1 MRVEERTGSKKYGT
15 LRALSKNKRAD
26 GEFGSAFSKALF
38 FRKNQVHV
46 KEGTKTFYSP
56 RSIISPMEKQR
67 ALVLAAGSLG
77 DSLLTLPALRF
88 LNDRFEVTLA
98 ATAPYLALGPEL
110 FGLPSMVPLEPLL
123 QDLVQDGSLSEKT
136 LEFFSGFSDLYL
148 FFKEP
153 GLALPGKLRTH
164 FGARFHTPGKSF
176 TEFLKEGRWAAE
188 YWMETAMG
196 GPVPA
201 DSPYRQA
208 RLHIPE
214 ELKDRSQT
222 FLNSLSFTAPFI
234 LHPGSGSPTKNAPL
248 SFFREAAQKV
258 AGEGGKEVLVLW
270 GEAEQENLLEIRKA
284 FEGIP
289 KVEVLRQPLSLR
301 EVAGLMS
308 LSCGYLGNDS
318 GITHL
323 ASACGAKTF
332 ALFNSTD
339 AKVWGPQ
346 ANFIILSALK
356 SNLA

>member
-1 MRVEERTGSKKYGT
+1 
-15 LRALSKNKRAD
+15 
-26 GEFGSAFSKALF
+26 
-38 FRKNQVHV
+38 
-46 KEGTKTFYSP
+46 
-56 RSIISPMEKQR
+56 MEKQR

-88 LNDRFEVTLA
+88 LNERCNVTLA
-98 ATAPYLALGPEL
+98 ATAPYLALGAEL
-110 FGLPSMVPLEPLL
+110 FGLSSMVPLEPLL
-123 QDLVQDGSLSEKT
+123 QDLVQEGPLAEKT

-153 GLALPGKLRTH
+153 DPALSGKLRTH
-164 FGARFHTPGKSF
+164 FGVKFHAPEKPF
-176 TEFLKEGRWAAE
+176 LEFLKEGRWAAE
-188 YWMETAMG
+188 YWMQTAMG
-196 GPVPA
+196 CPVPA

-208 RLHIPE
+208 RLYIPE
-214 ELKDRSQT
+214 DLKKRSQK
-222 FLNSLSFTAPFI
+222 FLDSLSFTAPFI

-248 SFFREAAQKV
+248 SFFQEAAQKV

-270 GEAEQENLLEIRKA
+270 GEAEQEHLGDIRKA
-284 FEGIP
+284 FERIP
-289 KVEVLRQPLSLR
+289 KVQVLDRPLSLR

-356 SNLA
+356 SNLG